1 MNLFFLRAYLRR
13 QLLSTPKFEQTI
25 EQTRLDSERY
35 HKIEQSD
42 KLREFLALEK
52 QVASAEFQAKKKE
65 LTTKKYKDTDEA
77 KKLARLEKLAKDKFV
92 RIYLK
97 TGEGDNRSAVMQY
110 EELRKETESDEFI
123 RRNAFWQDAHRWDN
137 TEEGRQDARYTAL
150 MQDPDIR
157 FYIGADTHAI
167 EQFDRF
173 EKVYEDVFNWTR
185 LEASDWHSGM
195 HYPSNTFVRDH
206 AFANEQQAYN
216 KGRNVDTAGG
226 ILHIKTIKE
235 KVTAPAWDEKKGMV
249 MSDFQYTSDVISND
263 KVAVEE
269 GSVVQV
275 KVRCSG
281 NINHAVCL
289 RGSQRAPLIHLFDF
303 RKSRYYVGA
312 KENAQAERY
321 LKELDGLIQ
330 SKYKVFTVS
339 WQKDELIWYIN
350 NMEVYRTKNLLPKGE
365 KLYIHMFSSIPA
377 DARRVKEGEMQV
389 DWIRVFKTK
398 N

>member
-1 MNLFFLRAYLRR
+1 M
-13 QLLSTPKFEQTI
+13 E
-25 EQTRLDSERY
+25 
-35 HKIEQSD
+35 
-42 KLREFLALEK
+42 
-52 QVASAEFQAKKKE
+52 
-65 LTTKKYKDTDEA
+65 
-77 KKLARLEKLAKDKFV
+77 
-92 RIYLK
+92 
-97 TGEGDNRSAVMQY
+97 
-110 EELRKETESDEFI
+110 
-123 RRNAFWQDAHRWDN
+123 
-137 TEEGRQDARYTAL
+137 
-150 MQDPDIR
+150 
-157 FYIGADTHAI
+157 
-167 EQFDRF
+167 
-173 EKVYEDVFNWTR
+173 
-185 LEASDWHSGM
+185 
-195 HYPSNTFVRDH
+195 
-206 AFANEQQAYN
+206 
-216 KGRNVDTAGG
+216 TAGG
-226 ILHIKTIKE
+226 ILHIKTSKE

>member
-77 KKLARLEKLAKDKFV
+77 RKLARLEKLAKDKFV

-157 FYIGADTHAI
+157 FYMGADTHAI

-195 HYPSNTFVRDH
+195 NYPSNT
-206 AFANEQQAYN
+206 
-216 KGRNVDTAGG
+216 DT
-226 ILHIKTIKE
+226 E
-235 KVTAPAWDEKKGMV
+235 
-249 MSDFQYTSDVISND
+249 
-263 KVAVEE
+263 
-269 GSVVQV
+269 
-275 KVRCSG
+275 
-281 NINHAVCL
+281 
-289 RGSQRAPLIHLFDF
+289 
-303 RKSRYYVGA
+303 
-312 KENAQAERY
+312 
-321 LKELDGLIQ
+321 
-330 SKYKVFTVS
+330 TV
-339 WQKDELIWYIN
+339 
-350 NMEVYRTKNLLPKGE
+350 
-365 KLYIHMFSSIPA
+365 
-377 DARRVKEGEMQV
+377 
-389 DWIRVFKTK
+389 
-398 N
+398 

>member
-77 KKLARLEKLAKDKFV
+77 RKLARLEKLAKDKFV

-157 FYIGADTHAI
+157 FYMGADTHAI

-185 LEASDWHSGM
+185 LEASDWRSGM
-195 HYPSNTFVRDH
+195 NYPSNTFVRNH

-249 MSDFQYTSDVISND
+249 MSDFQYTSDSITPSACAEV
-263 KVAVEE
+263 
-269 GSVVQV
+269 SVH
-275 KVRCSG
+275 R
-281 NINHAVCL
+281 
-289 RGSQRAPLIHLFDF
+289 
-303 RKSRYYVGA
+303 
-312 KENAQAERY
+312 
-321 LKELDGLIQ
+321 
-330 SKYKVFTVS
+330 
-339 WQKDELIWYIN
+339 
-350 NMEVYRTKNLLPKGE
+350 
-365 KLYIHMFSSIPA
+365 
-377 DARRVKEGEMQV
+377 
-389 DWIRVFKTK
+389 
-398 N
+398 

>member
-1 MNLFFLRAYLRR
+1 
-13 QLLSTPKFEQTI
+13 
-25 EQTRLDSERY
+25 
-35 HKIEQSD
+35 
-42 KLREFLALEK
+42 
-52 QVASAEFQAKKKE
+52 
-65 LTTKKYKDTDEA
+65 
-77 KKLARLEKLAKDKFV
+77 
-92 RIYLK
+92 
-97 TGEGDNRSAVMQY
+97 
-110 EELRKETESDEFI
+110 
-123 RRNAFWQDAHRWDN
+123 
-137 TEEGRQDARYTAL
+137 
-150 MQDPDIR
+150 
-157 FYIGADTHAI
+157 
-167 EQFDRF
+167 
-173 EKVYEDVFNWTR
+173 
-185 LEASDWHSGM
+185 M
-195 HYPSNTFVRDH
+195 HYPSNTEVLDH

-281 NINHAVCL
+281 NINHAICL
-289 RGSQRAPLIHLFDF
+289 RGSQRAPAIHLFDF
-303 RKSRYYVGA
+303 RNSRYYVGA
-312 KENAQAERY
+312 KENAQDERY
-321 LKELDGLIQ
+321 LKVLDGLIQ

-377 DARRVKEGEMQV
+377 DTRRVKEGEMQV